1 MQGAFEPTEQQKD
14 EAALWHARRAGGSL
28 SAEQEYEFEQWLN
41 ADRNNRLAFDQM
53 RVLWARIEEPA
64 KRLSETQRKPALS
77 GFLSWFR
84 PRRGFAAL
92 AGMAFIAGAIFFLHP
107 DFIDNIQADIVS
119 GQSNVTAV
127 ELPDGSVVRL
137 AANSA
142 LSTNFGGGRRE
153 IQLLR
158 GQAFFEVVHRNGDP
172 FRVHTGDVTVQVV
185 GTRFNVDRLSQQTVV
200 IVEDGAVRVSSA
212 QDENGVLLGPGQQ
225 VVVNDGTLLPSEIGD
240 VGLAL
245 SWMKGR
251 LSVHNMPVSELT
263 ARLENFDEGRIV
275 VIGDVGTR
283 SISGSFPTTDIP
295 GSLETVADAIGAKVV
310 RTSPWLT
317 VIY

>member
-28 SAEQEYEFEQWLN
+28 SAVQEYEFEEWLN

-53 RVLWARIEEPA
+53 RVLWARIEEPSR
-64 KRLSETQRKPALS
+64 RLAQTRKKPMLS
-77 GFLSWFR
+77 GFLSMFR
-84 PRRGFAAL
+84 PRRSFVAL
-92 AGMAFIAGAIFFLHP
+92 AGMAFVAGAIFFLHP

-172 FRVHTGDVTVQVV
+172 FRVHTGDVTVQVA

>member
-28 SAEQEYEFEQWLN
+28 SAAQEYEFEEWLN

-64 KRLSETQRKPALS
+64 VRLSKKHHQLALS
-77 GFLSWFR
+77 GILSWLPSGR
-84 PRRGFAAL
+84 SFAAL
-92 AGMAFIAGAIFFLHP
+92 ASVACIAGGIFFLNP
-107 DFIDNIQADIVS
+107 DFIDNIRADIVTDQTS
-119 GQSNVTAV
+119 VSAF
-127 ELPDGSVVRL
+127 ELPDGSTVHL

-142 LSTNFGGGRRE
+142 LAIDFANGHRE
-153 IQLLR
+153 MELLR
-158 GQAFFEVVHRNGDP
+158 GQAFFEVVRRNGDP
-172 FRVHTGDVTVQVV
+172 FRVHADDVTVQVV
-185 GTRFNVDRLSQQTVV
+185 GTRFNVDRLPKQTVV
-200 IVEDGAVRVSSA
+200 VVDHGAVRVSSDR
-212 QDENGVLLGPGQQ
+212 DEKGVLLARGQQ
-225 VVVNDGTLLPSEIGD
+225 VVVDDGELATSDVGE

-251 LSVHNMPVSELT
+251 LSVHNMRVDDLIT
-263 ARLENFDEGRIV
+263 RLENFGEGQIV
-275 VIGDVGTR
+275 VIGDVAER
-283 SISGSFPTTDIP
+283 SISGSFPTTDIS
-295 GSLETVADAIGAKVV
+295 GSLETVADAIGAKIV

>member
-1 MQGAFEPTEQQKD
+1 
-14 EAALWHARRAGGSL
+14 
-28 SAEQEYEFEQWLN
+28 
-41 ADRNNRLAFDQM
+41 
-53 RVLWARIEEPA
+53 
-64 KRLSETQRKPALS
+64 
-77 GFLSWFR
+77 
-84 PRRGFAAL
+84 
-92 AGMAFIAGAIFFLHP
+92 
-107 DFIDNIQADIVS
+107 
-119 GQSNVTAV
+119 
-127 ELPDGSVVRL
+127 
-137 AANSA
+137 
-142 LSTNFGGGRRE
+142 
-153 IQLLR
+153 
-158 GQAFFEVVHRNGDP
+158 
-172 FRVHTGDVTVQVV
+172 
-185 GTRFNVDRLSQQTVV
+185 
-200 IVEDGAVRVSSA
+200 VSSA

-225 VVVNDGTLLPSEIGD
+225 VVVNDGTLLPSGIGD

>member
-28 SAEQEYEFEQWLN
+28 SAAQEHEFEEWLN

-53 RVLWARIEEPA
+53 RVLWARIEEPSR
-64 KRLSETQRKPALS
+64 RLAQTRRKPILS
-77 GFLSWFR
+77 GFLSLF
-84 PRRGFAAL
+84 PLRRSFAAL
-92 AGMAFIAGAIFFLHP
+92 AGMAFVAGAVFYLYP
-107 DFIDNIQADIVS
+107 DFIDNIQADIVT
-119 GQSNVTAV
+119 GQSNVTSV
-127 ELPDGSVVRL
+127 ELPDGSIVRL

-142 LSTNFGGGRRE
+142 LSTDFDGGRRE
-153 IQLLR
+153 IELLR

-185 GTRFNVDRLSQQTVV
+185 GTRFNVDRLSQETVV
-200 IVEDGAVRVSSA
+200 VVDDGAVRVSSP

-225 VVVNDGTLLPSEIGD
+225 VLVNDGALSTSEIGD
-240 VGLAL
+240 VRLAL

-251 LSVHNMPVSELT
+251 LSVHNMSVSELT

-275 VIGDVGTR
+275 VIGDVATR
-283 SISGSFPTTDIP
+283 KISGSFPTTDIS

-317 VIY
+317 VVY

>member
-1 MQGAFEPTEQQKD
+1 MQGAIEPTEQQKD

-28 SAEQEYEFEQWLN
+28 SAEQEYEFEEWLN
-41 ADRNNRLAFDQM
+41 ADRRNRLAFDQM
-53 RVLWARIEEPA
+53 RVLWARIEEPVR
-64 KRLSETQRKPALS
+64 RLSEARRKPALS
-77 GFLSWFR
+77 GILSWF
-84 PRRGFAAL
+84 PSRRSFAAL
-92 AGMAFIAGAIFFLHP
+92 AGIVCIAGGVFFLNP
-107 DFIDNIQADIVS
+107 DFIDNIWADIVTD
-119 GQSNVTAV
+119 QTNVTAV
-127 ELPDGSVVRL
+127 ELPDGSTVRL

-142 LSTNFGGGRRE
+142 LSTDFDEGRRE

-185 GTRFNVDRLSQQTVV
+185 GTRFNVDHLSQQTVV
-200 IVEDGAVRVSSA
+200 VVDDGAVRVSSR

-225 VVVNDGTLLPSEIGD
+225 VVVNGSTLSASEIED

-251 LSVHNMPVSELT
+251 LSVDNMRVADLM
-263 ARLENFDEGRIV
+263 ARLENFGEGRIV
-275 VIGDVGTR
+275 VIGNVAER

-295 GSLETVADAIGAKVV
+295 GSLETVVDAIGAKVV